1 MSNQSHTLPSSSNIF
16 QCLSPKT
23 RYSRVAPYFKLVEVF
38 LQKNDSCCS
47 ENPYLT
53 VNQISLLPDSFLSN
67 VPQKPDYYRITS
79 EKLEGIYRSR
89 EPTDPTKAWV
99 LQTMIQL
106 W

>member
-53 VNQISLLPDSFLSN
+53 VKQISLLPDSFLSI
-67 VPQKPDYYRITS
+67 VPQKPEYYSITS
-79 EKLEGIYRSR
+79 DKIEGFSRSR
-89 EPTDPTKAWV
+89 VPSGKMKVWILV
-99 LQTMIQL
+99 
-106 W
+106 